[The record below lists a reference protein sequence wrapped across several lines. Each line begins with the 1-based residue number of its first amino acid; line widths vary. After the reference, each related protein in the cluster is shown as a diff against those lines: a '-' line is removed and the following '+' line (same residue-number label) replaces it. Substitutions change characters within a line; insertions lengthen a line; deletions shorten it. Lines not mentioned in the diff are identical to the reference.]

1 VANIPAL
8 LTALGIALYGLVNI
22 GYSTYYGQLDLNPDD
37 VGLNYASTLRRST
50 FLVLMALIIILAAVI
65 YYIQRTRRRL
75 AETRAALEIEK
86 SIAINAEY
94 LAVLDQQ
101 LEERNIQKDSLG
113 PEQRTEQLRLSMDI
127 IDLESSIRDMRREI
141 ANQELHARKARS
153 QLVGEQ
159 LQAVQQQSA
168 VSRRLL
174 FRALAV
180 AIVVLVAIFV
190 LRSYCM
196 SKAEDVKNGDA
207 VAPAAVLGLT
217 VLAIEAIP
225 AIIQPIGDAKNSPV
239 LSDLAGK
246 RLLYLGRADGNLV
259 LYQEGKGAL
268 HVPAS
273 SVVLTVT
280 NDSRH

>member
-1 VANIPAL
+1 
-8 LTALGIALYGLVNI
+8 
-22 GYSTYYGQLDLNPDD
+22 
-37 VGLNYASTLRRST
+37 
-50 FLVLMALIIILAAVI
+50 MALIIILAAVI

-141 ANQELHARKARS
+141 ANQEL
-153 QLVGEQ
+153 
-159 LQAVQQQSA
+159 QQQSA

-225 AIIQPIGDAKNSPV
+225 AIIQPIGDAKNSPI

-280 NDSRH
+280 NDSSH